1 MSTHRQHWFGKKSWK
16 YVMTP
21 NMISMFY
28 TDVAHIFCLFVTNEW
43 VASCFTGGKSVG
55 DEPGSMVLGLPLLSS
70 PARWKTRS
78 SRWIWQEKRRLNYRV
93 SSNVSKIPRVRA
105 FADVLSKE
113 RCKGKNGVSC
123 FVFFINTSHELE
135 NACLHCIFVS
145 QPRPM
150 AWNLNIFLKLGPL

>member
-1 MSTHRQHWFGKKSWK
+1 MSTHRQQRFGKKSWK
-16 YVMTP
+16 YVMMP

-28 TDVAHIFCLFVTNEW
+28 TDVAHLFCLFVTNEW
-43 VASCFTGGKSVG
+43 VASCFTGGKSVR

-113 RCKGKNGVSC
+113 RCKGKNGVSF
-123 FVFFINTSHELE
+123 FVFLSILRMNWKMHASIVYLYHK
-135 NACLHCIFVS
+135 
-145 QPRPM
+145 RPM